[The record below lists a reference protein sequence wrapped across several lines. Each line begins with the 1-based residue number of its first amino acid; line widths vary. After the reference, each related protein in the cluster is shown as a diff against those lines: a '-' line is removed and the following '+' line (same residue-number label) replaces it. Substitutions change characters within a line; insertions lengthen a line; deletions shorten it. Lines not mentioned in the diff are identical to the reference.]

1 MVAICE
7 VKGLSL
13 NKGET
18 IILVVKVFSLR
29 QGSHIIFQIIA
40 HVVNRRIQGQVPV
53 IAVLILTTFDLVD
66 VIWLFIHG
74 FKLLIFL
81 NVL

>member
-1 MVAICE
+1 MVAIRE

-74 FKLLIFL
+74 FKLIFL

>member
-74 FKLLIFL
+74 FKLIFL